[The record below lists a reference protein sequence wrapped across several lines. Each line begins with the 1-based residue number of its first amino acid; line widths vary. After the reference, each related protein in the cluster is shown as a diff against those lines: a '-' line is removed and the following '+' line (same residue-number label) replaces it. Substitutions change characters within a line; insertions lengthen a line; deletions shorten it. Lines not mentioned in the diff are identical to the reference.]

1 MGCVILIISSN
12 IFQEMKNQEKTLKTE
27 VFIFQDDLNFLGILN
42 QTLEKSMTKYMHRD
56 ELTLFIK

>member
-1 MGCVILIISSN
+1 
-12 IFQEMKNQEKTLKTE
+12 MKNQEKTLKTE